1 MRGMKN
7 TAHAELK
14 AEINALRAVLSER
27 DSAITKH
34 KRVIA
39 QQAQVI
45 AERDK
50 RIVILLE
57 QIRLQRHKLY
67 GASSEQAS
75 GQGQLF
81 DEADVLAASATDT
94 EPPEPAVAGAPDA
107 DEPARRRGKRAPLPV
122 HLPRL
127 DIVHDL
133 TDAERRCDCGHEK
146 VVIGEDISEQL
157 DIVPM
162 QVRVLRH
169 VRKTCACP
177 RCQGA
182 PVTAALPPQPIPKSN
197 ASASLLAL
205 LLTAKYVDG
214 IPLHRFEKVL
224 ARHGF
229 DGASRNT
236 LARWVIACS
245 HLLVPLENLLRE
257 RLLSHDVLF
266 MDETTVQVLKEPG
279 KTAQS
284 QSYMWVQS
292 GGLPEAPI
300 VLFDYD
306 PSRSGAVPTRLLGD
320 YGGYLMTDG
329 YDGYN
334 AVVAANGITHLA
346 CWAHA
351 RRKFVEA
358 QKVQPKGKSGS
369 ADVALNMIGTL
380 YSVERDLREVT
391 DPVERKRRRDERS
404 APILC
409 ELRTWLDKQLPRVP
423 PKTALGTAV
432 AYLNACWPKLVRYLK
447 RGDLPIDNNR
457 AENAIRPFVIGRKN
471 WLFSDTPAG
480 AQASARIYGLIETA
494 KANGHEPHAWL
505 RHVLA
510 ELPKA
515 KSVEDVEALLP
526 WNLDRIALIGEAYKP

>member
-1 MRGMKN
+1 MRDMKN
-7 TAHAELK
+7 TAHAELE
-14 AEINALRAVLSER
+14 AEVKLLRAALSER
-27 DSAITKH
+27 DSVITEH
-34 KRVIA
+34 KLA
-39 QQAQVI
+39 I

-50 RIVILLE
+50 QIAHLLE

-67 GASSEQAS
+67 GASSEQVP

-81 DEADVLAASATDT
+81 DEAEVLAATAPDT
-94 EPPEPAVAGAPDA
+94 ETTEPAIDATPDA
-107 DEPARRRGKRAPLPV
+107 GEPARSRGKRSPLPA
-122 HLPRL
+122 HLPRI

-133 TDAERRCDCGHEK
+133 TDAERRCDCGNEK
-146 VVIGEDISEQL
+146 VVIGEEVSEQL

-182 PVTAALPPQPIPKSN
+182 PVTAALPPQPLPKSN
-197 ASASLLAL
+197 ASANLLAL
-205 LLTAKYVDG
+205 LMTAKYVDG

-245 HLLVPLENLLRE
+245 HLLIPLENLLRE

-292 GGLPEAPI
+292 GGLPDEPI

-306 PSRSGAVPTRLLGD
+306 PSRSGAVPKRLLGD
-320 YGGYLMTDG
+320 YDGHLMTDG

-358 QKVQPKGKSGS
+358 QKAQPKGKSGS
-369 ADVALNMIGTL
+369 ADVAVKMIGAL
-380 YSVERDLREVT
+380 YGVERDLQSVT
-391 DPVERKRRRDERS
+391 DPVERKQWRDERS

-409 ELRTWLDKQLPRVP
+409 ELRAWLDKQLPRVP
-423 PKTALGTAV
+423 PKTALGNAV
-432 AYLNACWPKLVRYLK
+432 AYLNACWPKLVRYLE

-515 KSVEDVEALLP
+515 KNVEDIEALLP
-526 WNLDRIALIGEAYKP
+526 WNLDRIALAGEAYKP